1 MFAQILNQQL
11 ENMSIY
17 IPHVFPNFTSEYIGG
32 VFEKLNIGI
41 IDHVDL
47 VSKVDKQGKP
57 YNAAYIHFKYWCS
70 GPAAENM
77 YYRIKDTSKEAR
89 IVHDEPWFW
98 ILLEN
103 TAKKYNPAA
112 RRPRIEIADL
122 EEARDPFFDLEEYDE
137 EEWMEEA
144 IQREEEQE
152 EIDTAIQLQEEEA
165 EMEAINQFFQG
176 EAAELEIQNELFL
189 ETENMLLH
197 KKIAELN
204 AHIVELNKNTIGA
217 ILASELNGLVK

>member
-1 MFAQILNQQL
+1 
-11 ENMSIY
+11 MSIY